1 MSMEPEHPNVGRTRR
16 GFAAFGTD
24 PAELA
29 RLIGSDCLWRIP
41 GSAPVSGE
49 YRGRD
54 AIFELFRVTQRLT
67 GGSYRVEPLWILGDD
82 ERVVVAYRAR
92 GERPDGRSLDIEQ
105 LLVCRIEDGV
115 WREVLA
121 LPTDQPAFE
130 SFWS

>member
-1 MSMEPEHPNVGRTRR
+1 MEPEHPNVERTRR
-16 GFAAFGTD
+16 GFAAFRTD

-29 RLIGSDCLWRIP
+29 RLIGADCVWRIP
-41 GSAPVSGE
+41 GSAPVCGE

-54 AIFELFRVTQRLT
+54 AIFGLFRDTQRLT

-82 ERVVVAYRAR
+82 DRVVVAYRAR

-105 LLVCRIEDGV
+105 LLVCRVEDGV

-130 SFWS
+130 AFWS